1 MGSGEGSMKN
11 VAIINLGSHDIKIK
25 DGKEKELAE
34 LFSDDETF
42 NNIESDKQWVQN
54 NFDHFTKVLYDNF
67 PKGIEL
73 VEFPIVFATM
83 EKINQELLKE
93 ELVLEKVV
101 FITSEQEK
109 AGLKDTIYLG
119 KLFELIKKDTNRK
132 LNTSIK
138 FSNIKVSNYTFS
150 ENPAD
155 YDMMMRR
162 YNKIIKSNSF
172 ASTLYIGITGGTP
185 AMNMALVYNAM
196 NDINGKVIPI
206 YTNRHKKVSEKLR
219 IVEELNN
226 NKIKRQL
233 EILIN
238 RQLYESA
245 EVMLNDNKMKFD
257 IRKVNEI
264 NNMIQAAKNRR
275 EFNFNEAIKI
285 LEEVKYEDIDSRTV
299 CDEFENIVEKLQNKN
314 SIYLLNEVKNNAI
327 YKYKSGSYTD
337 FLGRIFRIQEEVYRL
352 VLKKNNLIKM
362 RIKDEEWL
370 NCELLTSEQIR
381 ALDMSSNGELR
392 YKECQLNTYSMS
404 EIIKVVIDKGSS
416 EYKVYSECDR
426 VLTGLKEQ
434 RNKSILAHGYKGTTK
449 SFIDEHISDVEKF
462 LDNIVETISV
472 IFGEEYDKD
481 GFYSFGE
488 DNKYNQYIIKLI
500 KEL

>member
-1 MGSGEGSMKN
+1 MKN

-162 YNKIIKSNSF
+162 YNKII
-172 ASTLYIGITGGTP
+172 
-185 AMNMALVYNAM
+185 
-196 NDINGKVIPI
+196 
-206 YTNRHKKVSEKLR
+206 
-219 IVEELNN
+219 
-226 NKIKRQL
+226 
-233 EILIN
+233 
-238 RQLYESA
+238 
-245 EVMLNDNKMKFD
+245 
-257 IRKVNEI
+257 
-264 NNMIQAAKNRR
+264 
-275 EFNFNEAIKI
+275 
-285 LEEVKYEDIDSRTV
+285 
-299 CDEFENIVEKLQNKN
+299 
-314 SIYLLNEVKNNAI
+314 
-327 YKYKSGSYTD
+327 
-337 FLGRIFRIQEEVYRL
+337 
-352 VLKKNNLIKM
+352 
-362 RIKDEEWL
+362 
-370 NCELLTSEQIR
+370 
-381 ALDMSSNGELR
+381 
-392 YKECQLNTYSMS
+392 
-404 EIIKVVIDKGSS
+404 
-416 EYKVYSECDR
+416 
-426 VLTGLKEQ
+426 
-434 RNKSILAHGYKGTTK
+434 
-449 SFIDEHISDVEKF
+449 
-462 LDNIVETISV
+462 
-472 IFGEEYDKD
+472 
-481 GFYSFGE
+481 
-488 DNKYNQYIIKLI
+488 
-500 KEL
+500 